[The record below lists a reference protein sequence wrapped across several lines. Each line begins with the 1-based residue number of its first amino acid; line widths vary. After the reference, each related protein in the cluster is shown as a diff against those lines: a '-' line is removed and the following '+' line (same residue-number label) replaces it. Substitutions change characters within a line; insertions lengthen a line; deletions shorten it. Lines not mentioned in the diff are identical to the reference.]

1 MLEEII
7 SLEKTIKSA
16 KIENQKINGRKNQK
30 PE

>member
-16 KIENQKINGRKNQK
+16 KIENQKINRRKNQK